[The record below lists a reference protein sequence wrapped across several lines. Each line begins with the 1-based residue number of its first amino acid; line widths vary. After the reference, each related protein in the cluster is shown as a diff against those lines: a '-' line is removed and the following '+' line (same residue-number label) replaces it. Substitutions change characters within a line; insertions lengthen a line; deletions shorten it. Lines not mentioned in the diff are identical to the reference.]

1 MKKFIIYQL
10 DEKKLSSEEYSRR
23 IFEGLD
29 SIRTK
34 GLPLTLDIYNKIYEC
49 EKDDNTDLDDL
60 FREFNLCKPE
70 GYNGHS
76 LSTSDIVET
85 EGRFFF
91 CDSYGWEDVTVE
103 IKTKVQV
110 INRGYLTYALTNGEN
125 KIYGI
130 TKHHFINDWSY
141 EGSPLYWSE
150 VFVGGNMYK
159 IHRRGINLT
168 GASNEKLSRL
178 HEQSKINLHLDS

>member
-10 DEKKLSSEEYSRR
+10 DEKKLSREEYSRR

-91 CDSYGWEDVTVE
+91 CDSYGWENITEE
-103 IKTKVQV
+103 IKSDRQGKLYDVYRYCNGIREHKFTGNYEQCKKWISHRGDTEKVSYS
-110 INRGYLTYALTNGEN
+110 IEN
-125 KIYGI
+125 PHIPQI
-130 TKHHFINDWSY
+130 
-141 EGSPLYWSE
+141 
-150 VFVGGNMYK
+150 
-159 IHRRGINLT
+159 
-168 GASNEKLSRL
+168 
-178 HEQSKINLHLDS
+178 